1 MVCAFSFCGYHLQ
14 ASRFFSNLWCTQNY
28 CMNKNSSVR
37 PEQVHGTLRK
47 HLLAD
52 GYDIVMD
59 LHRSRGSWLADELSG
74 RLYLDMFSMYGSM
87 AIGYNHPHIVAS
99 TDILGELSI
108 QKPSVSDIY
117 TTYQAEFLDTFSRVG
132 IPDYL
137 PNAFFI
143 DGGALA
149 VENALKVAFDWKVRK
164 NLAKGKGQKGTQ
176 IIHFKNAFHGRSG
189 YTLSITNT
197 ADPRKYQY
205 FPLFPWPRI
214 TSPALR
220 FPDTQEH
227 LEQTLQMERQAIS
240 EIVRAIAQFPD
251 DIAAII
257 IEPIQAEGGD
267 RHFRPEFLKA
277 LRDICLENE
286 LLLIFDEVQTGVCLT
301 GMFWAHQHHDIRP
314 DVMAFGKKTQVCG
327 ILAGPRVQE
336 VERNVFKESSR
347 INSTF
352 GGHLV
357 DMHRFRLILEVIE
370 RDHLEAHAAEMGQ
383 YLLSKL
389 RYMEQE
395 WPSVTQTRGLGL
407 MCAFDLPSAES
418 KQNLIQECRKE
429 GLLILGCGTQSI
441 RFRPHLNVQ
450 KQEID
455 LAMDIIKKCLP
466 KV

>member
-1 MVCAFSFCGYHLQ
+1 MSKSIKIAPD
-14 ASRFFSNLWCTQNY
+14 
-28 CMNKNSSVR
+28 K
-37 PEQVHGTLRK
+37 VHHHLRK

-52 GYDIVMD
+52 GYDLVMD
-59 LHRSRGSWLADELSG
+59 LKRSKGSWLADEISG
-74 RLYLDMFSMYGSM
+74 KLYLDMFSMYGSM
-87 AIGYNHPHIVAS
+87 SIGYNHPHIVAN
-99 TDILGELSI
+99 TDILGALAI
-108 QKPSVSDIY
+108 QKPSISDIY
-117 TTYQAEFLDTFSRVG
+117 TTYQAEFLETFYRVG
-132 IPDYL
+132 IPEYL
-137 PNAFFI
+137 PDAFFI

-164 NLAKGKGQKGTQ
+164 NLAKGKGQKGAQ

-189 YTLSITNT
+189 YTLSLTNT

-205 FPLFPWPRI
+205 FPLFEWPRI
-214 TSPALR
+214 TSPAIV
-220 FPDTQEH
+220 FPETPEH
-227 LEQTLQMERQAIS
+227 FELTKKSEQLAIA

-286 LLLIFDEVQTGVCLT
+286 MLLIFDEVQTGVCLT
-301 GMFWAHQHHDIRP
+301 GKFWAHQHHDIRP

-327 ILAGPRVQE
+327 ILAGERVQE
-336 VERNVFKESSR
+336 VERNVFRESSR

-370 RDHLEAHAAEMGQ
+370 RDQLEAHAAEMGR
-383 YLLSKL
+383 YLLGQL
-389 RYMEQE
+389 RHLEEEYSTVSQ
-395 WPSVTQTRGLGL
+395 SRGLGL
-407 MCAFDLPSAES
+407 MCAFDLPDADS
-418 KQNLIQECRKE
+418 KQKFIQDCRKE
-429 GLLILGCGTQSI
+429 GLLILGCGIKSI
-441 RFRPHLNVQ
+441 RFRPHLTVQ

-455 LAMDIIKKCLP
+455 LAIDIIKKCLQ
-466 KV
+466 KK